1 MKDRMGSAVVLHMRR
16 VTRLRSPDCNWE
28 CCARLLRVWPPARA
42 YGDRGRSSW
51 LPLFVEDSNWTM
63 HTFMSASKTPQKF
76 LTTPE
81 EVSRFR
87 ARKISLWIWS
97 FLDSKNQLIHSLIVN
112 TIWKVMRFGQNFA
125 YVAKMAA
132 AQEITLVLNTGSGE
146 L

>member
-1 MKDRMGSAVVLHMRR
+1 
-16 VTRLRSPDCNWE
+16 
-28 CCARLLRVWPPARA
+28 
-42 YGDRGRSSW
+42 
-51 LPLFVEDSNWTM
+51 M
-63 HTFMSASKTPQKF
+63 HAFMSVSKTPQKF

-87 ARKISLWIWS
+87 ARKIRFYRFWIK
-97 FLDSKNQLIHSLIVN
+97 KNKLINSLIVN

-132 AQEITLVLNTGSGE
+132 TQEITLVLNTGSGE